1 VDVGLYGKLPS
12 HGDFLR
18 RRTSDAFVSAW
29 DAWLQ
34 DCMAASREALGNRW
48 LDVYLTS
55 PVWRFAAEGGAC
67 GPAPVIGL
75 VVPSV
80 DRVGRYFPLTVVAEL
95 PADTKL
101 PRIGA
106 LTPFFT
112 QAERLIIET
121 LEAEYVDFEV
131 FDQHVTRLADHL
143 AFIGVPQAVVLD
155 RSAISILDGDSV
167 GYWQLPVGSAE
178 DLGPAFEQLLLQ
190 RLSAS
195 YNPLMLWWSD
205 GSAAVEPSWL
215 VVRGLPHPDTFVAL
229 LDGSWTQHRWRPVLA
244 RVERPGADEPL
255 AQERR
260 LSFRSA
266 AASDVGR
273 VRQVNQDSFI
283 ERTEVGLWAV
293 ADGLGGH
300 SNGEHASRMVC
311 DALAD
316 LTPSSFEETIDAVR
330 LRMQAVND
338 HLLFDSRRSLLGER
352 SGSTVVALIARGS
365 KCAILWAG
373 DSRVYRWRTGRFEQ
387 LTTDHSPASLR
398 GGPTESYAV
407 TRAVGAQSALDLDL
421 CCEQVLAG
429 DRFLLCSDGLT
440 RAVPEPQ
447 IKELVA
453 SPDIRSSVAG
463 LVSAT
468 LAAGA
473 PDNVTA
479 LLVEAFEFA

>member
-34 DCMAASREALGNRW
+34 DCMTASRASLGNRW

-67 GPAPVIGL
+67 GPVPVIGV

-80 DRVGRYFPLTVVAEL
+80 DRVGRYFPLTIVAEL
-95 PADTKL
+95 PPDTKL

-106 LTPFFT
+106 VTPFFT

-131 FDQHVTRLADHL
+131 FDQQVSHLADHL
-143 AFIGVPQAVVLD
+143 AFVGVPQPVVLD
-155 RSAISILDGDSV
+155 RSAVSILDGDSV
-167 GYWQLPVGSAE
+167 GYWQLPIGAAE
-178 DLGPAFEQLLLQ
+178 DLGSAFEQLMLQ
-190 RLSAS
+190 RLSAA
-195 YNPLMLWWSD
+195 YNPLMVWCTD
-205 GSAAVEPSWL
+205 GSSVVEPSWL

-244 RVERPGADEPL
+244 RVDRPGDDEPL
-255 AQERR
+255 VQERR

-273 VRQVNQDSFI
+273 VRHVNQDSFI

-300 SNGEHASRMVC
+300 SDGEHASRMVC

-330 LRMQAVND
+330 ARMQEVND
-338 HLLFDSRRSLLGER
+338 HLLLAATRSLLGER

-373 DSRVYRWRTGRFEQ
+373 DSRVYRWRTGRLEQ
-387 LTTDHSPASLR
+387 LTTDHSPVSLP
-398 GGPTESYAV
+398 GGPTQSNAV
-407 TRAVGAQSALDLDL
+407 TRAVGAQSTLDLDL
-421 CCEQVLAG
+421 CCEQVRPG

-440 RAVPEPQ
+440 RTVPEPQ
-447 IKELVA
+447 IKELVENA
-453 SPDIRSSVAG
+453 DIRNSVAG

-479 LLVEAFEFA
+479 LVVEAFEFA